1 MSNVPGVS
9 CTNHWEVIEGL
20 EHCSRC
26 TLPFCRDC
34 LVTMG
39 GARYCAH
46 CKDEQMRDV
55 VSGVS
60 GLQLASRGRR
70 FAALWIDGFVTGIP
84 LWTVLLSIYGL
95 SLFSRMSRGVVPP
108 GMRYLSY
115 TAGVVFFVYESLMLA
130 SRGQTLGKMAM
141 RIKVVRAD
149 GSDISTGQAW
159 GRSAVR
165 AILLSVLAI
174 VNYLPSLL
182 TKEKTCVHDLAA
194 KTRVVNWS

>member
-26 TLPFCRDC
+26 TLPFCGDC
-34 LVTMG
+34 LVTIG

-55 VSGVS
+55 VSGVA
-60 GLQLASRGRR
+60 GVQLASRLRR
-70 FAALWIDGFVTGIP
+70 FAAIWIDGLITAIP
-84 LWTVLLSIYGL
+84 LWTVIFSLYGF
-95 SLFSRMSRGVVPP
+95 SLFGRMARGVVPP

-115 TAGVVFFVYESLMLA
+115 SAGVIFFVYEGLMLA
-130 SRGQTLGKMAM
+130 SRGQTLGKMAL

-149 GSDISTGQAW
+149 GSPISKGQAW

-165 AILLSVLAI
+165 AIMLSFLAI
-174 VNYLPSLL
+174 LNYLPVLL
-182 TKEKTCVHDLAA
+182 TKEKTCVHDMAA